1 MLLNTGNL
9 ILASFSILAQIL
21 SLCLIITRLLPSRY
35 NKDLNVLIKKHSLSF
50 ILIISLLASMGS
62 LFYSEIIG
70 FEPCKLCWWQRIFM
84 YPQVILLSLALI
96 KKESSVI
103 KYSLAMSTFGL
114 FISAYHYLMQIGF
127 APSLSCDAT
136 GASVSCSQNFV
147 LEFGYISIPLMSF
160 SAFLLIFLITLSK
173 KRLMN
178 KDF

>member
-9 ILASFSILAQIL
+9 ILASLSILAQVF
-21 SLCLIITRLLPSRY
+21 SLYLIITRLLPSRY
-35 NKDLNVLIKKHSLSF
+35 NKTLSALIKKHSLSF
-50 ILIISLLASMGS
+50 ILIISLLASIGS

-103 KYSLAMSTFGL
+103 KYSLTMSIFGL
-114 FISAYHYLMQIGF
+114 FISAYHYLIQIGF

-136 GASVSCSQNFV
+136 GASASCSQNFV
-147 LEFGYISIPLMSF
+147 LKFGYISIPLMSF
-160 SAFLLIFLITLSK
+160 SAFLLIFLIAL
-173 KRLMN
+173 KRRQLVS